1 MLRFIRSD
9 GKSVVNTQPSVENAF
24 FGRYIAVL
32 CICIVFYLSSFIF
45 RHFITCLARFNQVA
59 VCQPLLKS
67 YLI

>member
-1 MLRFIRSD
+1 MLRFIHSD

-32 CICIVFYLSSFIF
+32 CICIVFYPSSFIF
-45 RHFITCLARFNQVA
+45 RHFITRFNQVA